1 MGKIELLPS
10 VLSADFAN
18 LGRDLREVEEAGVR
32 AVHIDVMDGN
42 FVPSL
47 SLGFPVIASMRKA
60 SGLFFDVHLMVDEP
74 GRYVEA
80 AAEAGADRIG
90 VHAEACRHLHRT
102 VQQIRALEKEVCVVL
117 NPATSLTAL
126 EYVLGDVDAVL
137 LMTVNPGF
145 GGQTYIS
152 AMTEKIRR
160 LRKML
165 EESGRSVPIGVD
177 GGMKP
182 GNVRQV
188 LDAGAG
194 LIVAGSSVF
203 NGRIG
208 ESIREFQR
216 VFAEYSA

>member
-1 MGKIELLPS
+1 MEKIELLPS

-18 LGRDLREVEEAGVR
+18 LGRDLKEVEGAGVR
-32 AVHIDVMDGN
+32 AVHIDVMDGS

-47 SLGFPVIASMRKA
+47 SLGFPVIASMRGV
-60 SGLFFDVHLMVDEP
+60 SGLFFDVHLMVEEP
-74 GRYVEA
+74 GRYVDV

-90 VHAEACRHLHRT
+90 VHAEACKHLHRT
-102 VQQIRALEKEVCVVL
+102 VQQIRSVGKEACVVL
-117 NPATSLTAL
+117 NPATPLTAL

-145 GGQTYIS
+145 GGQAYIPS
-152 AMTEKIRR
+152 MTDKIRR
-160 LRKML
+160 LRALLDEKGL
-165 EESGRSVPIGVD
+165 SIPIEVD

-182 GNVRQV
+182 DNVREV
-188 LDAGAG
+188 LDAGAS

-208 ESIREFQR
+208 ESVREFQR

>member
-177 GGMKP
+177 GGIKP

>member
-165 EESGRSVPIGVD
+165 EESGRSVPIEVD

>member
-18 LGRDLREVEEAGVR
+18 LGRDLREVEEAGGR

>member
-165 EESGRSVPIGVD
+165 EESGRSVPIEVD

-203 NGRIG
+203 NGRIS